1 VKKRYA
7 NRFMG
12 VTPSTSQEVS
22 HREREVLRVF
32 AQYTFRRVLDIGC
45 GDGNFSLLFG
55 KASGSEELFGVDIS
69 ETAVKLASSKGVRAF
84 QVNVDLEDLPFE
96 GDSFDAIFCGE
107 TLEHL
112 FDPDHLIEEA
122 FRVLKPGGLFIVTT
136 PNLASLYNRVS
147 LLLGFQPFDTSV
159 SLRYDIGHL
168 LTARIE
174 SPTPPGADHIRVFAY
189 GALLKLLRLH
199 GFTVV
204 SARGSGPIGR
214 QARVSLGLRCLIGL
228 SERLLG
234 PLPQLSH
241 RVLVLCVK
249 PAVKP
254 SVSCCRSCS

>member
-1 VKKRYA
+1 MGFWRVKKRYA

-122 FRVLKPGGLFIVTT
+122 FRVLKPGGYL
-136 PNLASLYNRVS
+136 LAAVKAGLDEGF
-147 LLLGFQPFDTSV
+147 LEDLLGIRTEIYFSLFTEDEIAGVLRESRVRRGFPGKAE
-159 SLRYDIGHL
+159 SLR
-168 LTARIE
+168 
-174 SPTPPGADHIRVFAY
+174 F
-189 GALLKLLRLH
+189 
-199 GFTVV
+199 
-204 SARGSGPIGR
+204 
-214 QARVSLGLRCLIGL
+214 
-228 SERLLG
+228 
-234 PLPQLSH
+234 
-241 RVLVLCVK
+241 
-249 PAVKP
+249 
-254 SVSCCRSCS
+254 